1 MVALLLF
8 VIYLSYIS
16 IGLPDSLLGAAW
28 PSMQPMLHV
37 PLSHAGYLSMIISCG
52 TVLSSLCAD
61 RLLRRF
67 GTGPVVS
74 CSVLLT
80 ALALY
85 GFSAAESYPM
95 LCLSAVPYGLGAGAV
110 DAALNHYVAVH
121 YAARHMNWLHCFWG
135 IGAAASPYIMSYFL
149 HRGGDWQGGYHAV
162 AVIQFALTAMLF
174 LSLPLWRR
182 HPGAAAD
189 TGASLHIPLLT
200 LLRTPGVA
208 QSLVTFFIY
217 CAAES
222 TIGLWAGSYLVHE
235 RGAAP
240 DTAARFASFFFI
252 GMTLGRLLG
261 GFLAERVSG
270 RGMIRLGLCGMGLGL
285 SSLMFPLPYPAA
297 LCGMLLTGL
306 GCAPIYPA
314 LIRETA
320 LRYGAERAQSLIGMQ
335 MASAYLGTTLM
346 PSCFGLLSGTCG
358 MRLLPF
364 WLFGFLLLIAVLTS
378 FVFRRTE

>member
-1 MVALLLF
+1 MVSLLLF

-28 PSMQPMLHV
+28 PSMQPMLQV

-67 GTGPVVS
+67 GTGTVVA

-85 GFSAAESYPM
+85 GFSSADSYLM

-110 DAALNHYVAVH
+110 DAALNHYVAVN

-182 HPGAAAD
+182 HSGAAGDA
-189 TGASLHIPLLT
+189 GASLHIPLLT
-200 LLRTPGVA
+200 LLRTPGVPH
-208 QSLVTFFIY
+208 SLVTFFIY

-261 GFLAERVSG
+261 GFLAEHVSG
-270 RGMIRLGLCGMGLGL
+270 YGMIRLGLCGMGFGL
-285 SSLMFPLPYPAA
+285 LALMLPLPYPAA
-297 LCGMLLTGL
+297 LGGMLLTGL

-320 LRYGAERAQSLIGMQ
+320 QRYGADRAQSLIGMQ

-346 PSCFGLLSGTCG
+346 PSCFGLLAGYAG

-364 WLFGFLLLIAVLTS
+364 WLLGFLLLIAVLTA
-378 FVFRRTE
+378 FVFRRKA